1 MRNDENIKEIW
12 ELVKTELRKYFKLEA
27 AYDLWV
33 PVLELVDLDEKRAL
47 LICRS
52 EGRYSIIKNR
62 HIDAISSA
70 FENVLG
76 YKAEIEIVL
85 ETDDKGGDGK
95 IPPFTVTNQ
104 NAADVA
110 NAAAASELPQMAQID
125 DARTDDFV
133 NHGEYTFD
141 NFIVGGSNKFAH
153 AACVAVAN
161 DPGEVYNPLFIY
173 GPSGLGKT
181 HLCYAVTNA
190 IKRRFPQ
197 KKIIY
202 VTCEEFT
209 NELIE
214 AIFSK
219 KNTPSFR
226 EKYRSADVLLIDDVQ
241 FISKTESTQE
251 ELFHTFNE
259 LFENHKQIILTSDR
273 PPKEIKLLE
282 DRIKTRFEW
291 GLLADIQPPDMEL
304 RSAII
309 MKKSEALGLELTPDV
324 VEYLSDKL
332 KSNIR
337 QIEGSLKRLS
347 AVSLLSGEKIT
358 VDMAAK
364 CLSDIVSE
372 DLPLPLKI
380 SRVIKVVSEKYGF
393 DEADIRGPKRTQE
406 IAWARNVAIYIL
418 SKKTDMSQ
426 KAIGNEFGRDR
437 TTIISSLKTIEREIG
452 LNPPIASEINELMN
466 EIDI

>member
-1 MRNDENIKEIW
+1 MKNDENIKEIW
-12 ELVKTELRKYFKLEA
+12 ELVKGELRKCFKTEA
-27 AYDLWV
+27 AYDLWI
-33 PVLELVDLDEKRAL
+33 PVLELVDIDAKRAL
-47 LICRS
+47 LVCKS
-52 EGRYSIIKNR
+52 EGRYDIIKNR
-62 HIDAISSA
+62 HLGTISTA
-70 FENVLG
+70 FSNVLG
-76 YKAEIEIVL
+76 YKADIEIVL
-85 ETDDKGGDGK
+85 ETSEEENT
-95 IPPFTVTNQ
+95 P
-104 NAADVA
+104 AADEKA
-110 NAAAASELPQMAQID
+110 EAPKNSIQDLTPSPSSL

-133 NHGEYTFD
+133 NHGEYTFE

-161 DPGEVYNPLFIY
+161 NPGEVYNPLFIY

-181 HLCYAVTNA
+181 HLMYAVTND
-190 IKRRFPQ
+190 IKRRYPS

-219 KNTPSFR
+219 KNTPMFR

-309 MKKSEALGLELTPDV
+309 MKKAEALKLSLSAEV

-337 QIEGSLKRLS
+337 QIEGSLKRLG
-347 AVSLLSGEKIT
+347 AVSLLSGEEIT
-358 VDMAAK
+358 TEMAAK

-372 DLPLPLKI
+372 ELPLPLKI
-380 SRVIKVVSEKYGF
+380 SRVMKEVSAKYGF
-393 DEADIRGPKRTQE
+393 DEADIRGTKRTKE
-406 IAWARNVAIYIL
+406 IAWARHVAIYIL

-426 KAIGNEFGRDR
+426 KAIANEFGRDR
-437 TTIISSLKTIEREIG
+437 TTIISSINTIEREIKT
-452 LNPPIASEINELMN
+452 NPPFASEINELLN